1 MNEKTMVSDAL
12 SGVNNELKL
21 YADMIPQTDN
31 SELKQCL
38 RQMRSQCELSQEKL
52 YQAACE
58 KHYYIPAAKATKKE
72 IEQVKSALSHT
83 QIR

>member
-1 MNEKTMVSDAL
+1 MVSDAL
-12 SGVNNELKL
+12 AGVNSELKM

-52 YQAACE
+52 YQAARE
-58 KHYYIPAAKATKKE
+58 KHYYVPAAKATKKE
-72 IEQVKSALSHT
+72 IEQVKSSLKNAP
-83 QIR
+83 